1 MLYLFLTRKKDYYGC
16 VMDRKGRKAAVRK
29 MKKRG
34 IFILSLCMV
43 LTTVLF
49 SGCSSSTAQTDNA
62 AAETK
67 IFTDSLGREVE
78 VPVEIERYAVTGSL
92 AQIVC
97 FSLDPDEM
105 VALASDW
112 SVEAA
117 LYIDEDYYNLPVLGQ
132 LYGGSGDL
140 NREEL
145 VKADPQVI
153 IDVGETKTD
162 LEDDLEGIEEQTGIP
177 TVHISMNTETTGD
190 AYRMLGDLLDMEDEA
205 EELASY
211 CEDKYS
217 EIEDIMDQVGDDRK
231 TVLYCLGDLGC
242 NVICKDSYHSEVID
256 LLADNLAIVD
266 TPSSKGTGNEVDF
279 EQILKWNP
287 EVIFFAPQSIY
298 SIVEEDSLWQELDA
312 IQNGNYYEVPYGPY
326 NWMGFPPSVQRYL
339 GMMWMAKILY
349 PEYATYDLEEEVIQY
364 YKLFYHCDLTHEQYL
379 DLVANS
385 IPE

>member
-1 MLYLFLTRKKDYYGC
+1 MRRDSKATKQKRRMCRLMAAILLCAALLLSMTAGC
-16 VMDRKGRKAAVRK
+16 GTSETGA
-29 MKKRG
+29 
-34 IFILSLCMV
+34 LQS
-43 LTTVLF
+43 
-49 SGCSSSTAQTDNA
+49 
-62 AAETK
+62 AAEETVV
-67 IFTDSLGREVE
+67 FTDSLGREVE
-78 VPVEIERYAVTGSL
+78 LSADIERYAVTGPL

-97 FSLDPDEM
+97 FALYPDGM
-105 VALASDW
+105 AALASDW
-112 SVEAA
+112 SAEAA

-145 VKADPQVI
+145 AKANPQVI

-177 TVHISMNTETTGD
+177 TVHIAMDTASTPE
-190 AYRMLGDLLDMEDEA
+190 AFRMLGELFGMEEEA
-205 EELASY
+205 ETLAVY
-211 CEDKYS
+211 CA
-217 EIEDIMDQVGDDRK
+217 EIYGEMEDIMEQVGDDRT

-256 LLADNLAIVD
+256 LLSDNLAVVD

-287 EVIFFAPQSIY
+287 EVIFFAPQSVY
-298 SIVEEDSLWQELDA
+298 SVVADDPLWQELDA
-312 IQNGNYYEVPYGPY
+312 ISSGNYYEVPYGPY

-349 PEYATYDLEEEVIQY
+349 PEYATYDLEEEVTRY
-364 YKLFYHCDLTHEQYL
+364 YELFYHCELTTGQYQ
-379 DLVANS
+379 DLVAHS
-385 IPE
+385 ISD

>member
-1 MLYLFLTRKKDYYGC
+1 MKVNVKRAISVFFLC
-16 VMDRKGRKAAVRK
+16 
-29 MKKRG
+29 
-34 IFILSLCMV
+34 
-43 LTTVLF
+43 LTLAMALL
-49 SGCSSSTAQTDNA
+49 SGCGGTDKSSGTQSAE
-62 AAETK
+62 AETV

-78 VPVEIERYAVTGSL
+78 LPADIERYAVTGPL

-97 FSLDPDEM
+97 FALDPDEM

-112 SVEAA
+112 SAEAE
-117 LYIDEDYYNLPVLGQ
+117 LYIDEAYYNLPVLGQ

-145 VKADPQVI
+145 AKADPQVI

-177 TVHISMNTETTGD
+177 AVHISMNTETASE
-190 AYRMLGDLLDMEDEA
+190 AYRMLGELFGMEEEA
-205 EELASY
+205 ETLASY
-211 CEDKYS
+211 CD
-217 EIEDIMDQVGDDRK
+217 EIYGEMEDIMDQVGDDRK

-242 NVICKDSYHSEVID
+242 NVICKDSYHAEVID
-256 LLADNLAIVD
+256 LLSDNLAVVD

-287 EVIFFAPQSIY
+287 EVIFFAPQSVY
-298 SIVEEDSLWQELDA
+298 SVVAEDSLWQELDA

-349 PEYATYDLEEEVIQY
+349 PEYATYDLEEEVIRY
-364 YKLFYHCDLTHEQYL
+364 YELFYHCELTSEQYH

>member
-1 MLYLFLTRKKDYYGC
+1 
-16 VMDRKGRKAAVRK
+16 
-29 MKKRG
+29 MKKR
-34 IFILSLCMV
+34 IKRTLPVFLLCLALTAV
-43 LTTVLF
+43 LL
-49 SGCSSSTAQTDNA
+49 SGCGSAEQSSAEQSSQ
-62 AAETK
+62 AETV

-78 VPVEIERYAVTGSL
+78 LPADIERYAVTGPL

-97 FSLDPDEM
+97 FALDPDEM

-112 SVEAA
+112 SAEAA

-145 VKADPQVI
+145 AKADPQVI

-177 TVHISMNTETTGD
+177 AIHIAMDTASTPE
-190 AYRMLGDLLDMEDEA
+190 AFRMLGELFDMQEEA

-211 CEDKYS
+211 CEQKYS
-217 EIEDIMDQVGDDRK
+217 EMEDIMEQVGDDRK

-256 LLADNLAIVD
+256 LLSDNLAVVD

-287 EVIFFAPQSIY
+287 EVIFFAPQSVY
-298 SIVEEDSLWQELDA
+298 SVVGEDSLWQELDA

-349 PEYATYDLEEEVIQY
+349 PEYATYDLEEEVIRY
-364 YKLFYHCDLTHEQYL
+364 YELFYHCELTEEQYL
-379 DLVANS
+379 DLVGNS
-385 IPE
+385 IITSVD